1 MWGHL
6 VVLLAQG
13 VELLLPGHGVPPGV
27 GPTLRQ
33 VLDMKILEVSQ
44 DMTVRLQFPIFPL
57 RIWGLR
63 VSCLFSADCHI
74 ATVPRVKHSRRSSD

>member
-1 MWGHL
+1 MRVDKTGLVVTPALVELIIPLGVEEEIFALLGLPGLAQLEQLHVSEL

-33 VLDMKILEVSQ
+33 VLDVEILQ
-44 DMTVRLQFPIFPL
+44 
-57 RIWGLR
+57 
-63 VSCLFSADCHI
+63 
-74 ATVPRVKHSRRSSD
+74 